1 MATPRTVGRLPF
13 QRMRPALPQL
23 MLDCSALPTSPT
35 VARQRASTLRISPEG
50 IRSWAYGPSLATS
63 WTPEPADRAILA
75 PPPGRSSIA
84 WITVPVGMLRSGRLL
99 PGLMSAPAPLSTR
112 SPWRSR
118 AGATMYRFSP
128 SAKCRSAMRAVRLGS
143 YSMCATLAGTPS
155 LSLRRK
161 SIRRYWRLWPPPM
174 WRVVMRPW
182 LLRPPVFDSGRS
194 SDFSGVERVISAKS
208 ATDEPRRP
216 GVVGLYLR
224 IAMFFLCS
232 LADSREDV
240 DRAGLE
246 GDDRALGVL
255 ALAHA
260 EPGAAGLALSVQRVD
275 RRHLDVE
282 DLLDRELDLGLVRT
296 GVHGERVL
304 ALVDQAVALLG
315 DDRRDDD
322 VARVL
327 VVCGAHAETSSF
339 AALSAFAVFA
349 ATKAS
354 SAAVLKTM
362 SSETSTS

>member
-1 MATPRTVGRLPF
+1 
-13 QRMRPALPQL
+13 
-23 MLDCSALPTSPT
+23 
-35 VARQRASTLRISPEG
+35 
-50 IRSWAYGPSLATS
+50 
-63 WTPEPADRAILA
+63 
-75 PPPGRSSIA
+75 
-84 WITVPVGMLRSGRLL
+84 
-99 PGLMSAPAPLSTR
+99 
-112 SPWRSR
+112 
-118 AGATMYRFSP
+118 
-128 SAKCRSAMRAVRLGS
+128 MRAVRLGS

-161 SIRRYWRLWPPPM
+161 SMTRYWRLWTPPL

-182 LLRPPVFDSGRS
+182 FLRPPVFDSGRS

-224 IAMFFLCS
+224 IAIVSFLCS

-260 EPGAAGLALSVQRVD
+260 EAGATRLALAVQGVD
-275 RRHLDVE
+275 RGDLDVE

-304 ALVDQAVALLG
+304 ALV
-315 DDRRDDD
+315 
-322 VARVL
+322 
-327 VVCGAHAETSSF
+327 
-339 AALSAFAVFA
+339 
-349 ATKAS
+349 
-354 SAAVLKTM
+354 
-362 SSETSTS
+362 